1 VSTEQ
6 FSRFFAVLSLLT
18 WAGTLVGLAILVGR
32 RRWSWA
38 ARSASE
44 LGAAALWLGALV
56 AAVCTAGSLY
66 YSEVAHFVPCELC
79 WFQRICMYPLT
90 ATLAVAAAL
99 GDRRAWRY
107 VVIPATVGAVIAAYH
122 TQLQAFPEQSTF
134 CPTTVPCNIRHVWEF
149 GFVSLPFMS
158 LAGFVFILVALRLAV
173 VGGRTDARP
182 QEVPS

>member
-6 FSRFFAVLSLLT
+6 FSRFVAVLSLVA
-18 WAGTLVGLAILVGR
+18 WAGTLVGLVALAGR
-32 RRWSWA
+32 RRWPWA
-38 ARSASE
+38 ARLVGE
-44 LGAAALWLGALV
+44 LGGVVLWLAALV
-56 AAVCTAGSLY
+56 AVVCTAGSLY

-79 WFQRICMYPLT
+79 WFQRICMYPLS
-90 ATLAVAAAL
+90 ATLLIAAAL

-107 VVIPATVGAVIAAYH
+107 VVVPAVVGTVIAAYH

-158 LAGFVFILVALRLAV
+158 LAGFVAILVAIRIAA
-173 VGGRTDARP
+173 VGGTPGPAP